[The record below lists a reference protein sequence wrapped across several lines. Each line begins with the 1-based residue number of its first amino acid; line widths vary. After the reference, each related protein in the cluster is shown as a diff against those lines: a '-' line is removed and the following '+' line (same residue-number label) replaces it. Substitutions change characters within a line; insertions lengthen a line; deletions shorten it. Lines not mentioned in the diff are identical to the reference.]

1 MWVHD
6 NVLEHVSEWTLDFGI
21 YIIFL
26 ILQMR
31 KDFDPKMV
39 SLPVKEVELNTTD
52 RLNVMSLSQ
61 SGLTVSVGLC
71 NMAFVLDA
79 EFKVV
84 SQFSVGEYDI
94 LAMCQDYCG
103 TMYVAATNYGVNS
116 GNGITRFN
124 QNGKKLSQV
133 ILPPTLQE
141 KNTLVTSICTG
152 PGNNMYYRITSVHA
166 VERKMESFICRV
178 GCKSNSSTVIM
189 EEMPFYYGVDDVAS
203 EAINGIMCHSDGNIY
218 APKATGISIINGK
231 GEKLRDI
238 ATQEMDFSTTDND
251 GDYSDDDDSD
261 DDYSDDDDSDFSDS
275 DIGVPEASGYI
286 LRSSLNGHLFLS
298 KTRSSLIKILSLEG
312 TLLGTINL
320 EEAETSSNNH
330 LIGMDV
336 TSDGYLQVCRLI
348 ADRVIKVFFY

>member
-1 MWVHD
+1 
-6 NVLEHVSEWTLDFGI
+6 
-21 YIIFL
+21 
-26 ILQMR
+26 MR

-52 RLNVMSLSQ
+52 RLNFMSLCQ
-61 SGLTVSVGLC
+61 TGLTVSVDLC
-71 NMAFVLDA
+71 NMAYVLDA
-79 EFKVV
+79 EFKVL
-84 SQFSVGEYDI
+84 SQFSLAMGEYDI

-103 TMYVAATNYGVNS
+103 TMYVAATNYGINS
-116 GNGITRFN
+116 VNGITRFN
-124 QNGKKLSQV
+124 LNGKKLSKV

-141 KNTLVTSICTG
+141 KDTLVTSICTG

-166 VERKMESFICRV
+166 VERKTESFICRV

-189 EEMPFYYGVDDVAS
+189 EEMPFYCDDVAS
-203 EAINGIMCHSDGNIY
+203 KVMNGIMCHSDGNIY
-218 APKATGISIINGK
+218 TPKATGISIINEK

-261 DDYSDDDDSDFSDS
+261 DDDSDDDDSDDDYSDDDDSDYSDS
-275 DIGVPEASGYI
+275 DICVPEASGYI

-336 TSDGYLQVCRLI
+336 TSDGYLQVCRVI
-348 ADRVIKVFFY
+348 DDSVIKVFFY

>member
-1 MWVHD
+1 
-6 NVLEHVSEWTLDFGI
+6 
-21 YIIFL
+21 
-26 ILQMR
+26 MR

-39 SLPVKEVELNTTD
+39 SLPVREVELNITD
-52 RLNVMSLSQ
+52 RLNFMSLCQ
-61 SGLTVSVGLC
+61 TGLTVSVDLC
-71 NMAFVLDA
+71 NMAYVLDA

-103 TMYVAATNYGVNS
+103 TIYVIALTGYGENTS
-116 GNGITRFN
+116 SSITRFN
-124 QNGKKLSQV
+124 QNGKKLPEV

-141 KNTLVTSICTG
+141 KNILVTSICTG
-152 PGNNMYYRITSVHA
+152 PGNNMYCKITGLDG

-178 GCKSNSSTVIM
+178 CCKSNSSTIIR
-189 EEMPFYYGVDDVAS
+189 EEMPFYCDVDDIPC
-203 EAINGIMCHSDGNIY
+203 EAMNGIMCHSDGNIY
-218 APKATGISIINGK
+218 APKATGISIFNGE

-238 ATQEMDFSTTDND
+238 ATQEMDFPIA
-251 GDYSDDDDSD
+251 DYD
-261 DDYSDDDDSDFSDS
+261 DDYSDKESDDLSD
-275 DIGVPEASGYI
+275 GSGYI

-336 TSDGYLQVCRLI
+336 TSDGYLQVCRVI
-348 ADRVIKVFFY
+348 DDSVIKVFFY